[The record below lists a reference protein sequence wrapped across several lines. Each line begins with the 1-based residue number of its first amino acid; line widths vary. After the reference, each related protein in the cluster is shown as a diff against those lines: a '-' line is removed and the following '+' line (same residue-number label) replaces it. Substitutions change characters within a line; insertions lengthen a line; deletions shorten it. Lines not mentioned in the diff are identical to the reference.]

1 MQLLPNGAELSFD
14 DGLICGI
21 VTTIRCMGVPHSKLL
36 YYILYVKATELISW
50 VAWWLTLV
58 LQPCTSSDCAPVFV
72 VDASN
77 VLGKGKV
84 VNHTTQ
90 HSTTQQQQLEE
101 HLQ

>member
-50 VAWWLTLV
+50 VAWWLTLCV
-58 LQPCTSSDCAPVFV
+58 ATLHFLRLCPCVCC
-72 VDASN
+72 
-77 VLGKGKV
+77 
-84 VNHTTQ
+84 
-90 HSTTQQQQLEE
+90 
-101 HLQ
+101 